1 MSLPKYKE
9 IENVTTLNDLDQ
21 EIFVIQKDLFDLR
34 LKRSTSQAIKPHL
47 FKHAK
52 RRLHFT
58 RDVHATSRMLPST
71 STLAKIG
78 KQNFLFPQGL
88 MMRSY
93 A

>member
-52 RRLHFT
+52 RRLAQLKFKLSVLVKT
-58 RDVHATSRMLPST
+58 EI
-71 STLAKIG
+71 K
-78 KQNFLFPQGL
+78 
-88 MMRSY
+88 
-93 A
+93 